1 MKGEMIIVILLVL
14 VILFLCTGFGS
25 YNVSPYSGKSS
36 SLQFSNVEGFNTL
49 AYSSLESHSAK
60 DDTKLNYSI
69 EKDASKCKKVS
80 GFNGCG
86 VFCDPSAPSQK
97 VDIYSDA
104 KGDLNCKGVG
114 YYNSRGPLCLDQ
126 NMIQQLSTRGN
137 NSSNVPSDVAG
148 SSV

>member
-25 YNVSPYSGKSS
+25 YNIKPYSGKMSLPYSS
-36 SLQFSNVEGFNTL
+36 VEGFDTL
-49 AYSSLESHSAK
+49 SYSSLESNCAK
-60 DDTKLNYSI
+60 DDTKLNYAMT
-69 EKDASKCKKVS
+69 KDTSACKKVS

-86 VFCDPSAPSQK
+86 VFCDPAAPYQK

-104 KGDLNCKGVG
+104 KGDINCKGAG
-114 YYNSRGPLCLDQ
+114 YHNSRGPLCLDQ
-126 NMIQQLSTRGN
+126 NMIQQLNTRGN
-137 NSSNVPSDVAG
+137 NSSSVPSNIAG